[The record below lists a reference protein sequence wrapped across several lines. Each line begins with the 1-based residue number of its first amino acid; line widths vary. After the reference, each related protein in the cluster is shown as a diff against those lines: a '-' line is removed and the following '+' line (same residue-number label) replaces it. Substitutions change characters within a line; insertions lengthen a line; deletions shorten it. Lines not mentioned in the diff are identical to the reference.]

1 LFNNSGVF
9 GGTANLTYTLASN
22 TLSTHKLAAANVQFK
37 NSTGTV
43 VAYQYYNDSSDS
55 IDTIFV

>member
-1 LFNNSGVF
+1 
-9 GGTANLTYTLASN
+9 
-22 TLSTHKLAAANVQFK
+22 LSTNKLAAANVQFK